1 MKRLRQYAYHIAST
15 TMLITLLFISGCKDD
30 SLVSNEDNKKVEISS
45 EQLIPNGMKPYKM
58 SMASADVE
66 VGEMKAQTAMD
77 GNEKTKAGTRAISA
91 TEENGKVKFKFAEK
105 ESRNMILIL
114 RKGDKV
120 AYFRNVCYKGKK
132 DGKLFIDKQ
141 KLEGFATGNMP
152 ANIAKGEEGWYAM
165 LVYDNPKKTTQQD
178 GKTNY
183 GLAYAQGKEFKMKV
197 GMMYK
202 KGDANVMSSIGY
214 HNEKDNLLADEVEIP
229 FVSNW
234 TPVSITDNNNLRIA
248 YIDMKPQGVLMRMDV
263 TNTSKFNCKIKQVY
277 FETNMLH
284 GNIEYN
290 LSPDKL
296 PNTDDKNAN
305 AKLQFTGIDGEE
317 GGGQSGNVDDRIMM
331 GKSFVG
337 SIAYEKDQKL
347 YDVIPSGGAKLKSY
361 YYVWGMPKT
370 TEELRQIKQAGN
382 IPMTAVYV
390 LPQVTKE
397 SRNISNIVISNE
409 KDFNEL
415 LLKGLDPAP
424 LLTYDLY
431 VASRF
436 TMRNRDKSVC
446 NGENGGLM
454 PVKIEIKTRAP
465 LPIEYLCQY
474 HAVKPKSDDRPSFA
488 TSNDIV
494 ECNKSGEIKIKG
506 PLKGGMQGDCYFS
519 YDDITPKQ
527 PNGKDDDWK
536 KFRIKGPSGQPIPG
550 YHIPDVDEIRGIF
563 PTNNVSMDN
572 ADLSKI
578 KVNGVPCQGNNQW
591 QNEIMNLKEGEITAK
606 AYYILIKNNKK
617 NQEEHKRFLAITNGN
632 ESSNEQLVG
641 IRGMKIKNET
651 QFEYSSA
658 LGIYIYS
665 PGYNMMFVGCIPLSR
680 GWVTRFNGNI
690 QKFYDYVSSA
700 EFYEIFAKTKI
711 ERWIS
716 PITNYHSII
725 NGEPRYGAMWLSQGD
740 PYDYKN
746 AGAEIWGVC
755 KIPGV
760 GDNINKVSYDFTK
773 CVLFSELNNP
783 LRADANKNNGNRDN
797 LKKMYYGVCLFKDE
811 LW

>member
-1 MKRLRQYAYHIAST
+1 MKRLRQYIYYITST
-15 TMLITLLFISGCKDD
+15 TMLITLLFISGCKDND
-30 SLVSNEDNKKVEISS
+30 LVSNTES
-45 EQLIPNGMKPYKM
+45 EKTKEAKQLIPLGMKPYKM
-58 SMASADVE
+58 NMASADVK

-77 GNEKTKAGTRAISA
+77 GNEQTKTGTRAISA
-91 TEENGKVKFKFAEK
+91 TAENGKVKFKFAEK
-105 ESRNMILIL
+105 ESHNMILIL

-132 DGKLFIDKQ
+132 DGNLFIGKQ
-141 KLEGFATGNMP
+141 ALEGFATQGMP
-152 ANIAKGEEGWYAM
+152 TSIAKGEEGWYAM
-165 LVYDNPKKTTQQD
+165 LVYDNPKKTTQQN
-178 GKTNY
+178 GKTTY
-183 GLAYAQGKEFKMKV
+183 GLAYASGKEFKMKV
-197 GMMYK
+197 GMMYNN
-202 KGDANVMSSIGY
+202 GSVMSSIGY
-214 HNEKDNLLADEVEIP
+214 HKADNNLLAEEVEIP

-234 TPVSITDNNNLRIA
+234 TPVSITDNNNMRIG
-248 YIDMKPQGVLMRMDV
+248 YINMKPQGVLMRMDV

-296 PNTDDKNAN
+296 PNTDDKDAN
-305 AKLQFTGIDGEE
+305 AKLQFTGIDGEQ
-317 GGGQSGNVDDRIMM
+317 GGGQSSNVDDRIMM

-337 SIAYEKDQKL
+337 SIAYEKDQAL
-347 YDVIPSGGAKLKSY
+347 NSNIDADGGKLKNH

-382 IPMTAVYV
+382 IPMTAIYV

-415 LLKGLDPAP
+415 LLKGLKPAP

-431 VASRF
+431 MASRF
-436 TMRNRDKSVC
+436 TMRNSNKSVC
-446 NGENGGLM
+446 NGENGGLL

-494 ECNKSGEIKIKG
+494 ECVKNGEIIIKPAIG
-506 PLKGGMQGDCYFS
+506 KGITGDCYFS
-519 YDDITPKQ
+519 YDDITPQQ
-527 PNGKDDDWK
+527 PKPNANGKDVDWK
-536 KFRIKGPSGQPIPG
+536 KFRLKGPHGQPIPG
-550 YHIPDVDEIRGIF
+550 YHIPDVNEIRGIF

-572 ADLSKI
+572 ADISKI
-578 KVNGVPCQGNNQW
+578 KVNGVGCQGNNQW
-591 QNEIMNLKEGEITAK
+591 QEEIMILKEGEITAK
-606 AYYILIKNNKK
+606 AYYILIKNNK
-617 NQEEHKRFLAITNGN
+617 NNPEEHKRFLAITNGN
-632 ESSNEQLVG
+632 ENSNEQLVG
-641 IRGMKIKNET
+641 IRGMKIKNNT

-680 GWVTRFNGNI
+680 SWVTRFNGNI

-700 EFYEIFAKTKI
+700 EFYETFAKTKI

-725 NGEPRYGAMWLSQGD
+725 SGEPRYGAMWLSQGT
-740 PYDYKN
+740 PGYDYKQN
-746 AGAEIWGVC
+746 GAEIWGIC
-755 KIPGV
+755 KIPGA
-760 GDNINKVSYDFTK
+760 GDKPSRQSYNFIK
-773 CVLFSELNNP
+773 CVLFSELNNSA
-783 LRADANKNNGNRDN
+783 RCTNNNN
-797 LKKMYYGVCLFKDE
+797 LDRMYYGVNLFKDE